1 LARSKILCSPTS
13 QSCIF
18 LSYLRIID
26 SFWEQNDDRKNPSY
40 CSSTRMTR
48 MTHLHTRRG
57 LDWIRWNGTAAD
69 VGDPAGTRVESEGWR
84 ALPGP
89 EATQD
94 ECVPQVA
101 SHLSV
106 EVLLLRG
113 DHVPIIRFQ
122 PKVFFS
128 TGMRCPASKV
138 DGIFEVGVHNTSGR
152 DEVGTVVRRV
162 WGRGVGGQTPSELAL
177 GSKPNETTVN
187 LRVGARL
194 NTRQPKEE
202 RQRRGV
208 KTPRPQYSH
217 AEREEKRASSL
228 FLDSAQEERPD
239 EKLSIRSMSFHEERR
254 PLGRVL
260 ETNELKL
267 RCMRAVQFG

>member
-1 LARSKILCSPTS
+1 MTIGKSKLLFINSYDSSTYKCVVKILPGEPALGLVGLQEEVSTGFSGMGLQLMRAAKAGARAKVGEPFQAQRRRRTS
-13 QSCIF
+13 ACPR
-18 LSYLRIID
+18 LRVI
-26 SFWEQNDDRKNPSY
+26 
-40 CSSTRMTR
+40 
-48 MTHLHTRRG
+48 
-57 LDWIRWNGTAAD
+57 
-69 VGDPAGTRVESEGWR
+69 
-84 ALPGP
+84 
-89 EATQD
+89 
-94 ECVPQVA
+94 
-101 SHLSV
+101 SV

-208 KTPRPQYSH
+208 KTPGPN
-217 AEREEKRASSL
+217 
-228 FLDSAQEERPD
+228 
-239 EKLSIRSMSFHEERR
+239 M
-254 PLGRVL
+254 
-260 ETNELKL
+260 
-267 RCMRAVQFG
+267 